1 MSENTGR
8 IQTAG
13 RGKAEETH
21 LVLTFIL
28 GSEQYAIPLLNVREI
43 IGYVPAVPVPQSPD
57 YLRGIINLRG
67 RIIPVMDLRR
77 KFQMPAGT
85 LTQQTCII
93 VVEFTRGETAQA
105 AGLLVD
111 AVLEVL
117 EVSPEQIE
125 PPVDMLQGA
134 SFLDGLIN
142 SDSAAKLLLNIDRT
156 FSEDRFSAS
165 AVQQAEQ
172 AA

>member
-8 IQTAG
+8 TQTAG
-13 RGKAEETH
+13 RGKLNETH
-21 LVLTFIL
+21 LVLTFVL
-28 GSEQYAIPLLNVREI
+28 GSEQYAVPLLTVREI
-43 IGYVPAVPVPQSPD
+43 IGYVPAVPVPQSPA

-67 RIIPVMDLRR
+67 RIIPVIDLRR
-77 KFQMPAGT
+77 KFQMPDGT

-117 EVSPEQIE
+117 EVRPEQIE
-125 PPVDMLQGA
+125 PPADMLQGS
-134 SFLDGLIN
+134 SFLDGLIK

-156 FSEDRFSAS
+156 LSEDRLSAS
-165 AVQQAEQ
+165 IVQSAEQ